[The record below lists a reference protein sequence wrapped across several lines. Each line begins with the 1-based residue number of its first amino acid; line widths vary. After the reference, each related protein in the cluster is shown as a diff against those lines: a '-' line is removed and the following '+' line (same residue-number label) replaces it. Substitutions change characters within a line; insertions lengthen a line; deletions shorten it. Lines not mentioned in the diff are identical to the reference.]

1 MRLIRDGMCDA
12 FLRAQKEITMIRS
25 LVALVLAVTVAS
37 PAFAMQRPPHHKDKG
52 GDPVPVSVQR
62 PPHHKDKGGDP
73 VPVTVQ
79 RPPHHKDKGGGGDPA
94 P

>member
-1 MRLIRDGMCDA
+1 MHYLAHD
-12 FLRAQKEITMIRS
+12 KEITMIRS
-25 LVALVLAVTVAS
+25 LAVAVLALSVAS

-52 GDPVPVSVQR
+52 G
-62 PPHHKDKGGDP
+62 GGDP
-73 VPVTVQ
+73 APVSVQ